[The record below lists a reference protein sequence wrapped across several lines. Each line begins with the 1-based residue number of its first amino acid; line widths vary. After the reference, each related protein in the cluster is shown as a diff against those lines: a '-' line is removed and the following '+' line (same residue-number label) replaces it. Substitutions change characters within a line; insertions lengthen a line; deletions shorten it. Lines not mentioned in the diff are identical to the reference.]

1 MAHDRPK
8 AVGRVGLCRP
18 DAGRWPAS
26 TALDALALARIGS
39 RELFTLAVVAS
50 AIGIAYGA
58 AALFGVSFALCAF
71 FAGMVMR
78 ESELSHRAAHE

>member
-26 TALDALALARIGS
+26 TDLDALARIGS